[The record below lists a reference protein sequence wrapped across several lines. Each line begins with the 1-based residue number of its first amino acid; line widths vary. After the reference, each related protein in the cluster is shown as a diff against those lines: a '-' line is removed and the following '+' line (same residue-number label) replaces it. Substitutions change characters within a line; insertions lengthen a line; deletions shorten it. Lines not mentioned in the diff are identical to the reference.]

1 MQNVKL
7 AFVAAA
13 VALLA
18 LPLAAS
24 AHDVLNGPNGG
35 QVVDDA
41 GHHVEFVAKG
51 GDIVLYLSD
60 DADKPLS
67 SAKATGRVVI
77 QEGSSVF
84 TVELA
89 SAEPNML
96 GSKLAAPLAA
106 GSKLAVTIT
115 LGDGHAVKARFVMR

>member
-1 MQNVKL
+1 MRLKPIAL
-7 AFVAAA
+7 A

-24 AHDVLNGPNGG
+24 AHDVVNGPNGG

-41 GHHVEFVAKG
+41 GHHIEFVAKG

-67 SAKATGRVVI
+67 SAKATGRVII
-77 QEGSSVF
+77 QEGSKVF
-84 TVELA
+84 TAELA
-89 SAEPNML
+89 SSEPNML

-106 GSKLAVTIT
+106 GAKLAVTIK